1 MSVTRRLA
9 WTLVSGL
16 LLTSLSGAYSG
27 FVSSLLAV
35 PKRDRPLKEPAM
47 DFPSGPPP
55 ENAVWAQR
63 YLPEWAVTAR
73 WQGRWGQTY
82 FFAGR
87 QMAVDEESAVR
98 CAPFALVHVPDSDP
112 ALPRGNPGKVP
123 VVILADSA
131 VVRFPDSVDLDD
143 PDPRLAVGCRLDGA
157 VEVTGPDGLAIRGEN
172 FRFDREAMLV
182 ASLEPVQLAW
192 SGHTGRADGAEV
204 HLGESQVTKPAGL
217 PAGPVRAVRLIR
229 NVDLQMSLSRQV
241 DDPDGGNQSGRWR
254 ITCEGSMVVDPVQL
268 VATLSNSVQVRRPT
282 GTDHWDS
289 LACRQLTLQFRRRV
303 GAMLESDGQG
313 SLEFVQFQAS
323 GAPVQVGSIEND
335 LEAQANWLGYRADA
349 GTIELQGD
357 VAARWERGQLSTQHV
372 LLSRGKD
379 GRIQRA
385 LCRGAGTMTW
395 KQPGNPPVP
404 VTAGWS
410 KQMTLAPEPGT
421 NQDLVV
427 LEGKPVAR
435 YRTDSALT
443 ADSIRIWISRGD
455 VPAGRG
461 NGVGGTRVTRL
472 IARDQVGV
480 LTPDG
485 YVHTALLD
493 MAFEP
498 ISARKRAGEKSRRLN
513 GQPTLG
519 SGPGRV
525 RPDEQ
530 GKRMEFWAESIRG
543 RLGVPPAG
551 GELALLEVVTE
562 GRVGLSR
569 PAQQDADPV
578 EITGD
583 RVRIVET
590 DGGGHGLTI
599 VGQPAVLR
607 SGSHEIN
614 GPSIAVNST
623 SGRGSVDGSGT
634 LSMPVDRLLSGDP
647 APPGTRLKV
656 RWDEK
661 LVLDGKEI
669 SFLGGVKS
677 ELADSR
683 VDCDQLD
690 VTLNRSPDLSVDTTR
705 WHDIEFK
712 MLRFRHSVR
721 LTRYVFTPV
730 GESGQQHTSKR
741 GPRSHLAE
749 ILKARLAN
757 LQIDMVTRDSNAD
770 GPGWIQTW
778 RRGRRRQGP
787 LAPAALA
794 RANLPLELDAANW
807 QYLRIDFAR
816 GSQGN
821 IDRGFATFDDQ
832 VQVVSGQVSR
842 PGDIVDPD
850 RLGRDSGW
858 MQCDSLQVTQ
868 ERIASNKSES
878 PDGRPGSASVVL
890 PVAGA
895 TTEPASATRRS
906 LTLQAR
912 GDATGAGRMS
922 GQSWYGRAETISF
935 NESSGQV
942 VLSSLGSQKAT
953 LWRRDREDSPFS
965 RVDAQRLV
973 MSIRTKEVILDRA
986 AATRLVPKR
995 P

>member
-16 LLTSLSGAYSG
+16 LLSSLSGAYSG

-35 PKRDRPLKEPAM
+35 PERDRPLKDPAM

-73 WQGRWGQTY
+73 WQGRWGQTH

-87 QMAVDEESAVR
+87 QTAIDEESAVR
-98 CAPFALVHVPDSDP
+98 CAPFALVYVPDSDP
-112 ALPRGNPGKVP
+112 TRLQGKPGKVP

-131 VVRFPDSVDLDD
+131 VVSFPASVDLDD

-157 VEVTGPDGLAIRGEN
+157 VEVTGPDGLAIRGGN

-182 ASLEPVQLAW
+182 ASVDPVQLAW
-192 SGHTGRADGAEV
+192 SGHTGRADGVEV
-204 HLGESQVTKPAGL
+204 HLAESQVTESVGL
-217 PAGPVRAVRLIR
+217 PAGPVRAVRLLR
-229 NVDLQMSLSRQV
+229 NVDLKMSLSNQS
-241 DDPDGGNQSGRWR
+241 DDPDGRNQPGPWR
-254 ITCEGSMVVDPVQL
+254 ITCDGSMVVDPVQL

-282 GTDHWDS
+282 GSGHWDS

-303 GAMLESDGQG
+303 GDKSKTEGQG

-323 GAPVQVGSIEND
+323 GAPVQVGSVGND
-335 LEAQANWLGYRADA
+335 LEAQATWLRYRADA

-357 VAARWERGQLSTQHV
+357 VAARWESGRLSTQHV
-372 LLSRGKD
+372 LLSRGND
-379 GRIQRA
+379 GRIERA
-385 LCRGAGTMTW
+385 LCQGAGTMTW
-395 KQPGNPPVP
+395 QQPGNPPVP
-404 VTAGWS
+404 VSAGWS
-410 KQMTLAPEPGT
+410 KRMTLAPEPGT

-435 YRTDSALT
+435 YRSDSALT

-455 VPAGRG
+455 VPAERG
-461 NGVGGTRVTRL
+461 HAVRGTRVTRL
-472 IARDQVGV
+472 VARNQVGV

-498 ISARKRAGEKSRRLN
+498 ISARKNAREKSRLLKAKSTPAGR
-513 GQPTLG
+513 
-519 SGPGRV
+519 PGRV
-525 RPDEQ
+525 LPDEQ

-569 PAQQDADPV
+569 PSQQDADPV
-578 EITGD
+578 EITGE

-590 DGGGHGLTI
+590 EGGGHGLTI
-599 VGQPAVLR
+599 VGRPAVLR

-614 GPSIAVNST
+614 GPSIAVDST

-656 RWDEK
+656 RWDER
-661 LVLDGKEI
+661 LVLDGKEF
-669 SFLGGVKS
+669 SFLGDVKS
-677 ELADSR
+677 ELGDSR
-683 VDCDQLD
+683 VDCEQLD
-690 VTLNRSPDLSVDTTR
+690 VTLNRTPDLSIDTTS
-705 WHDIEFK
+705 WQDIEFK

-721 LTRYVFTPV
+721 LTRYVFSRVSESDQRPTPK
-730 GESGQQHTSKR
+730 GGQ
-741 GPRSHLAE
+741 RSHLVE

-794 RANLPLELDAANW
+794 RANLPLELDAADW

-842 PGDIVDPD
+842 PDDIVDPD

-868 ERIASNKSES
+868 ERIASNNSES
-878 PDGRPGSASVVL
+878 PDGRPGSARLVI

-895 TTEPASATRRS
+895 ATETAGATRRS

-973 MSIRTKEVILDRA
+973 MSLRTKEVILDRA
-986 AATRLVPKR
+986 AATRLVPKGR
-995 P
+995 